1 MRNIKQ
7 VSYLNVGENRN
18 NRRIW
23 LENKRLEA
31 CGFEKG
37 AQYATILDVSGK
49 KLLIKRD
56 QFGDRRVSGR
66 TRNGCDYPIID
77 ICNAQVTR
85 HLVDVMGAPVK
96 VRAIFKAGVIEISVH
111 EMERK
116 KKERET
122 RLDAHAKAGKV
133 TVGTLCAGGGISCW
147 ALHDGLAD
155 AGVESTAEFILDLQG
170 QYLQNAID
178 NNPHINA
185 ETRIYEATMEEME
198 ADLMPPV
205 DILNCSLPCTGFS
218 LSGRA
223 KNKLKNPECHDTAA
237 TAVFGFLQIIKAVN
251 PAIIVNE
258 NVPSF
263 GTSATCDLLRG
274 YLGKLGYTVQERVM
288 GRDVGGTLENRD
300 RHFLVATSVGLGKW
314 DIDAIESCTQAPES
328 LASVLDPVSAGD
340 PMWRTYDYL
349 KTKADRDLAAGK
361 GFKRQ
366 LLSGEEPC
374 CGTIGRG
381 YNKARSTEPFI
392 QSPHDPE
399 KSRLLT
405 VAEHCR
411 VKGIPEKAVNGR
423 SATIAHE
430 ILGQSVLFGVFKSIG
445 HFLGH
450 LVRKTEDVVN
460 VVAAVPQRSISV
472 IRREVSRPVV
482 QEGGFFKPAAGQV
495 QLSLFA

>member
-1 MRNIKQ
+1 MKIKQ
-7 VSYLNVGENRN
+7 VSYLNIGENRN

-37 AQYATILDVSGK
+37 AQFTTVLDVTGK

-56 QFGDRRVSGR
+56 EFGDRRVSGR
-66 TRNGCDYPIID
+66 TRNGSEYPIID

-85 HLVDVMGAPVK
+85 HLVEVMGAPVR
-96 VRAIFKAGVIEISVH
+96 VRAIFKAGLIEISVH
-111 EMERK
+111 EVERK
-116 KKERET
+116 KAERET
-122 RLDAHAKAGKV
+122 RLEAHVKDGMVA
-133 TVGTLCAGGGISCW
+133 VGTLCAGGGISCW

-155 AGVESTAEFILDLQG
+155 AGVKSTAEFILDLEG

-185 ETRIYEATMEEME
+185 DTRIYEATMEEME
-198 ADLMPPV
+198 TGLMPPV

-223 KNKLKNPECHDTAA
+223 KNKLKNPECHDSAA
-237 TAVFGFLQIIKAVN
+237 TAVFGLLQIVKAVN
-251 PAIIVNE
+251 PAIITNE

-263 GTSATCDLLRG
+263 GSSATCDLLRG
-274 YLGKLGYTVQERVM
+274 YLQKLGYTVQERIM
-288 GRDVGGTLENRD
+288 GREIGGALENRD
-300 RHFLVATSVGLGKW
+300 RHFLVAVSTGLGHW
-314 DIDAIESCTQAPES
+314 DIDAIAPCTQAPES
-328 LASVLDPVSAGD
+328 LASVLDSVDPDD
-340 PMWRTYDYL
+340 PMWKTYDYL
-349 KTKADRDLAAGK
+349 ERKADRDLAAGK

-366 LLSGEEPC
+366 LLRGDEPC

-392 QSPHDPE
+392 RSPHDPE

-411 VKGIPEKAVNGR
+411 VKGIPEKALNGR
-423 SATIAHE
+423 SATVAHE
-430 ILGQSVLFGVFKSIG
+430 ILGQSVLFGVFRSIG
-445 HFLGH
+445 RFLGQ
-450 LVRKTEDVVN
+450 LVMKTGN
-460 VVAAVPQRSISV
+460 VIEAVATAPQRSIPV
-472 IRREVSRPVV
+472 TRREWSRPAA
-482 QEGGFFKPAAGQV
+482 QEGGFFQPAAGQV